1 MYMDKKVF
9 ERLCQDKSKR
19 KRQLSSYQLINNL
32 NISVGDRSCLSAF
45 LCVYCVCVFVCVK
58 EAENGSVY
66 EVEQLLQNQICS
78 TK

>member
-1 MYMDKKVF
+1 MFVSI
-9 ERLCQDKSKR
+9 LVCI
-19 KRQLSSYQLINNL
+19 L
-32 NISVGDRSCLSAF
+32 
-45 LCVYCVCVFVCVK
+45 CVCVCVCVK